1 MGSICAKWLETF
13 CATLNIERRAPSA
26 ERRAPSAERRAPS
39 AERRAPSAERRAPSA
54 EAMTAPRAREQR
66 SPPLPPDRLPL
77 RRGGHPVSGTISAAR
92 SSLRA
97 DRASPPGPFGRGQEP
112 ATSAIPSVHEAPGI
126 GVTPA
131 PAPSCAATAAAGH
144 VAGNIHIDANGAPG
158 QEPDLNRIGS
168 SQYA

>member
-1 MGSICAKWLETF
+1 MGLVCAKWLEAV
-13 CATLNIERRAPSA
+13 CATFNI
-26 ERRAPSAERRAPS
+26 
-39 AERRAPSAERRAPSA
+39 ERRAPSA

-66 SPPLPPDRLPL
+66 SPPSPPDRLPL

-92 SSLRA
+92 SGLRA
-97 DRASPPGPFGRGQEP
+97 DRALPPGPFGRGQEP

-126 GVTPA
+126 GVTRP

-144 VAGNIHIDANGAPG
+144 AAGNIHIDANGAPG
-158 QEPDLNRIGS
+158 QEPDLNRIGR